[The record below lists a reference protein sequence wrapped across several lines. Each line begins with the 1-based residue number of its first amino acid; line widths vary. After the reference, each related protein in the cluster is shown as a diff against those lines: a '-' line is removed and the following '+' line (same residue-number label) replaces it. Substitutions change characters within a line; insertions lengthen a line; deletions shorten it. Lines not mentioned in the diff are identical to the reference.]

1 MSGEAQPAVSS
12 LRYNLYNMNIFLRRF
27 HVIAGFI
34 WLGHLYFFNLV
45 NVPFQNSL
53 NDAEK
58 TLVNAKL
65 LPRVLWWFR
74 WGAMFTVLAGLALF
88 TTTYMYVPGEGF
100 GPSSLFVGA
109 QGMTDRAV
117 WILFGMAL
125 AGVMW
130 FNVRMVIWPAQKK
143 MLRGTASEEELPR
156 LRRRAYL
163 ASRTNAY
170 LSAPMLFSTLAP
182 GHFGAF
188 TLKTW
193 LSACLGGVVFIW
205 LLLKTSSFVGSK
217 V

>member
-1 MSGEAQPAVSS
+1 
-12 LRYNLYNMNIFLRRF
+12 MNIFLRWF

-45 NVPFQNSL
+45 NVPFQRALSE
-53 NDAEK
+53 AER
-58 TLVNAKL
+58 TLVNVKL
-65 LPRVLWWFR
+65 LPRVLWWIR

-88 TTTYMYVPGEGF
+88 MATYMYVPGPGGGF

-125 AGVMW
+125 AGIMW
-130 FNVRMVIWPAQKK
+130 FNVWMVIWPAQKK
-143 MLRGTASEEELPR
+143 MLRGKASEEELPR

-163 ASRTNAY
+163 ASRTNTF
-170 LSAPMLFSTLAP
+170 LSAPMLFAMLAP
-182 GHFGAF
+182 AHFGTINF
-188 TLKTW
+188 KTW
-193 LSACLGGVVFIW
+193 LSVCVGGLVFIW
-205 LLLKTSSFVGSK
+205 LLLKASSSVGSK